1 MDVSYLAIFIL
12 VTAGMLFSVLKK
24 KLTVAAALTGGLLAV
39 IVFIG
44 GGFTGIGL
52 LAAFFTLGVSAT
64 GWKFNTKLKEG
75 IAEDTQGKRNAAQV
89 FANAG
94 VAAILALLAKYN
106 PGAAEVLL
114 LMLAASFSAATAD
127 TLSSELGNVY
137 GRRYYH
143 ILSFKKMQRGANG
156 AVSLQGS
163 IAGIMGSAVIAL
175 VYVLGTGWNGQ
186 HFLVIIIAGTTGNIA
201 DSILGLTLENKGL
214 ITNNAVNFLNTAAG
228 AAVAGVLYVL

>member
-1 MDVSYLAIFIL
+1 MFI
-12 VTAGMLFSVLKK
+12 SVLKK
-24 KLTVAAALTGGLLAV
+24 KLTVTAALTGGLLAF
-39 IVFIG
+39 FIFMG
-44 GGFTGIGL
+44 AGFTGIGL
-52 LAAFFTLGVSAT
+52 LSVFFILGVSVTA
-64 GWKFNTKLKEG
+64 WQLNAKMKEG
-75 IAEDTQGKRNAAQV
+75 IAENVQGKRNAGQV

-94 VAAILALLAKYN
+94 VATILALLAKYN

-156 AVSLQGS
+156 AVSLQGTV
-163 IAGIMGSAVIAL
+163 AGIIGSAVIA
-175 VYVLGTGWNGQ
+175 VIYVLGTGWNGQ
-186 HFLVIIIAGTTGNIA
+186 HFLVIIIAGTAGNVV

-214 ITNNAVNFLNTAAG
+214 LSNNAVNFFNTAVG
-228 AAVAGVLYVL
+228 AVVAGVLYKM